1 MNRNVTDRNHGT
13 PALPEESPV
22 FMPRRRVSE
31 KGIKIQSSTQTFFQS
46 VSTLLSRLFVLGV
59 TGILSVYGITE
70 MVGVLTTNTVTALQ
84 WVFLILFSINFLWIA
99 FAFSQALL
107 GFLVLL
113 KPRLIKQREKEPPF
127 KTAILV
133 PVYNEDPVRVRAAIE
148 AMRSD
153 LLVKA
158 PGRYAFFILSDTNRA
173 DAWIAEEQTFM
184 DLVDSNEQG
193 CPVYYRRRHQNKE
206 RKAGNIGDWVQRWGG
221 DYGAMIVLDADSI
234 MSADSVVTL
243 SRRLA
248 AAPGVGLIQTLPT
261 IVFADT
267 LYGRLQQFANHCF
280 GPVYAAGLSC
290 WHGVSSNF
298 WGHNAIIRTQAFAQ
312 SCHLPILSG
321 NPPFGGHVLSHDFIE
336 AALLRRAGWGVR
348 FDTDIPA
355 SFEQAPPSL
364 IDVLV
369 RDRRWCQGNLQHT
382 RFLFAKG
389 FVLPTRLHLFSGI
402 MSYLSAVFWLSLILV
417 GLAIAVQAAFV
428 RPEYFANPSLF
439 PTWPV
444 FDSER
449 ALRLFVVSMA
459 IVLAPKVFGWFA
471 AMVHVRQCLRF
482 GGPVLLTLST
492 LLEMVVSGLYAPI
505 LMVSQ
510 FGVVF
515 SILRGKDSGWL
526 PQSREDGALGWKPVA
541 RHHAGHTLF
550 GAALA
555 VLSLLLSKALFFWL
569 LPVSA
574 GLILSIPLSWL
585 SGGTR
590 RTKWLK
596 MTGLLRAPEEKD
608 PVQILVQ
615 LKRNLAE
622 MPKPLKTG
630 VLTRLV
636 NDPHL
641 FEWHLSQLP
650 DTQGEKQTFDPSRII
665 AEWKLHHADSIRHL
679 ESWLEP
685 AEALALLRHPDC
697 LTRLPRIGVTAGNR
711 VNFSNAG
718 RSPLERSDLSA
729 GAVDSRPGRKSHTG
743 RLPRD
748 TWDTYSQ
755 QIL

>member
-1 MNRNVTDRNHGT
+1 MNRNGTDRCHGN
-13 PALPEESPV
+13 PALPEDSPV

-31 KGIKIQSSTQTFFQS
+31 KRGKIQGPAQPFFQR
-46 VSTLLSRLFVLGV
+46 VATFLSRLFVLGV
-59 TGILSVYGITE
+59 TGILSVYGIRE
-70 MVGVLTTNTVTALQ
+70 MVGVLTTNTVSALQ
-84 WVFLILFSINFLWIA
+84 WVFLILFSINFIWIA

-113 KPRLIKQREKEPPF
+113 KPRLIKQQETEPSF
-127 KTAILV
+127 KTAILL

-153 LLVKA
+153 LTARA

-184 DLVDSNEQG
+184 DLVDTSGQG

-221 DYGAMIVLDADSI
+221 DYGAMIVLDADSV
-234 MSADSVVTL
+234 MSADTVVTL

-248 AAPGVGLIQTLPT
+248 ASPGIGLIQTLPT

-267 LYGRLQQFANHCF
+267 LYGRVQQFANHCF

-382 RFLFAKG
+382 RFLFAQG
-389 FVLPTRLHLFSGI
+389 LVLPTRLHLFSGI

-417 GLAIAVQAAFV
+417 GLAIAAQAAFV

-471 AMVHVRQCLRF
+471 AMVHVRRCLRF

-510 FGVVF
+510 FNVVF

-526 PQSREDGALGWKPVA
+526 PQTREDGALGWKPVA

-550 GAALA
+550 GVTLA
-555 VLSLLLSKALFFWL
+555 ILSLLLSKALFFWL
-569 LPVSA
+569 LPISA

-585 SGGTR
+585 SGGAR

-596 MTGLLRAPEEKD
+596 MSGLLRTPEEKD
-608 PVQILVQ
+608 PVPILAQ
-615 LKRNLAE
+615 LKQRLAE
-622 MPKPLKTG
+622 MPKLRKTG
-630 VLTRLV
+630 GLTRLV

-641 FEWHLSQLP
+641 LEWHLSQLP
-650 DTQGEKQTFDPSRII
+650 DTRGETQTFDPARII
-665 AEWKLHHADSIRHL
+665 AEWKLKHADSIKHL

-697 LTRLPRIGVTAGNR
+697 LTRLQRIGAAAGSR
-711 VNFSNAG
+711 IIFPNAG
-718 RSPLERSDLSA
+718 RGSLDREAMSA
-729 GAVDSRPGRKSHTG
+729 GAVDGRPGRKPHTG